1 MKDNYKD
8 FDECFRAALE
18 NAEEEVPL
26 QLCDAVFER
35 LDAVERR
42 RVLPLWFRRA
52 SAVAAA
58 AAAVLLA
65 VVLWPDNNEGSLVS
79 EDIAV
84 DEGKTREAL
93 ADVLELNSEPAMK
106 AASDETE
113 TGWLAETAEP
123 VRTQADEGQ
132 RSAPAQAG
140 SAVARNCLLYT
151 SPSPRDS

>member
-18 NAEEEVPL
+18 NAEEEVPR

-42 RVLPLWFRRA
+42 RVLPLWLRRT

-65 VVLWPDNNEGSLVS
+65 VVLWPETVR
-79 EDIAV
+79 
-84 DEGKTREAL
+84 K
-93 ADVLELNSEPAMK
+93 VLC
-106 AASDETE
+106 
-113 TGWLAETAEP
+113 
-123 VRTQADEGQ
+123 Q
-132 RSAPAQAG
+132 RILQ
-140 SAVARNCLLYT
+140 
-151 SPSPRDS
+151 